1 MSRLIMG
8 ISSVLALSLISGAA
22 EFARGRDL
30 SSIAASS
37 VSVANSVLGSR
48 ASSTRGLSLSSS
60 LSREGTSPVNRAS
73 KADRAATRVSRAA
86 VSSTRTVSLR
96 LDGFADTTFLVRLPV
111 AIANPPAA
119 AVPAKPA
126 IRSKPT
132 LACEPVVSIL
142 TDVAK
147 RLGPGR
153 CVT

>member
-8 ISSVLALSLISGAA
+8 ISGLLALSLISGAA

-30 SSIAASS
+30 SSRDLSSIAGNLA
-37 VSVANSVLGSR
+37 AGSR
-48 ASSTRGLSLSSS
+48 APITQGISN
-60 LSREGTSPVNRAS
+60 LSRPRTSSVNRAA
-73 KADRAATRVSRAA
+73 KADRAVAAVARAA
-86 VSSTRTVSLR
+86 STRTVSLK

-126 IRSKPT
+126 VRSKPT
-132 LACEPVVSIL
+132 IACEPVVSIL
-142 TDVAK
+142 TEVAK

>member
-30 SSIAASS
+30 SSIS
-37 VSVANSVLGSR
+37 ANSVLGTR
-48 ASSTRGLSLSSS
+48 APVTQGRSLSSNV
-60 LSREGTSPVNRAS
+60 SRERTSPVNRAS
-73 KADRAATRVSRAA
+73 KADRAATLAGRAA
-86 VSSTRTVSLR
+86 VSTRTVSLR

-111 AIANPPAA
+111 AIANPPPV
-119 AVPAKPA
+119 AVPAKPV

-132 LACEPVVSIL
+132 FACEPVVSVL